1 MGDFSADWLALREP
15 VDARSR
21 AGHLVDRL
29 LAYGT
34 TLGPRVQAQV
44 QAQSQAQAQP
54 NTLAQ
59 IQPKTKT
66 KTKTLAQAQA
76 QAQAHPAL
84 RPPWHILDLGCGTGS
99 NLRYLA
105 PRLGAGPEEK
115 ACRHQR
121 WWCLDKD
128 PRLLA
133 ELERR
138 TRPTAAWA
146 AELDLVVQT
155 QRRDLAIGVD
165 RDLFLGFDR
174 DPAHG
179 INRDPAPGVDRDP
192 VRHFDRDMFLRVD
205 RNPALGVDQNL
216 APEGDRDPILGIHME
231 RVIGVDQAYVF
242 GAGYPLP
249 PPLGPRTL
257 VTASALLD
265 LVSADWLAGLLRVCV
280 GSRSPLLLVLTYDGR
295 LEISPAHPLD
305 GTLLGLFNAHQRRDK
320 GLGPA
325 LGPTAP
331 ERLADLADEWGF
343 AREFGASD
351 WVLGPEDVA
360 LNTTLIEGYAAA
372 ARDQAETG
380 SDAPALMLAIE
391 SWRETRLAQNAAGR
405 LRLRV
410 GHQDALLLPGFTPH
424 Q

>member
-1 MGDFSADWLALREP
+1 MMGDFSADWLALREP
-15 VDARSR
+15 IDARSR
-21 AGHLVDRL
+21 AGHLVDHL
-29 LAYGT
+29 LAYGI
-34 TLGPRVQAQV
+34 TLDPRAQAQV
-44 QAQSQAQAQP
+44 KAQSPAQAQAQ
-54 NTLAQ
+54 AQ
-59 IQPKTKT
+59 AQRKTKT
-66 KTKTLAQAQA
+66 KTKTLAQLQLQA
-76 QAQAHPAL
+76 KTLAHAQAHPAL

-105 PRLGAGPEEK
+105 PRLGAGPGEK
-115 ACRHQR
+115 AWRYQL

-128 PRLLA
+128 PQLLA

-138 TRPTAAWA
+138 TQPTVAWA

-155 QRRDLAIGVD
+155 LRRDLAIGFD
-165 RDLFLGFDR
+165 RDLFLR
-174 DPAHG
+174 
-179 INRDPAPGVDRDP
+179 VDRDS
-192 VRHFDRDMFLRVD
+192 
-205 RNPALGVDQNL
+205 
-216 APEGDRDPILGIHME
+216 APGGDRDPILGLDLE
-231 RVIGVDQAYVF
+231 QVIGVDQANAF
-242 GAGYPLP
+242 GAGFPLP

-360 LNTTLIEGYAAA
+360 LNTALIEGFAAA

-380 SDAPALMLAIE
+380 NDAPALMLAIE